1 MILVT
6 GADGFVASAVVR
18 QMVENGD
25 SLRALVR
32 NVAKARSILPNSS
45 GVEIIAGDITKPQT
59 LEAALTGIDTI
70 IHGAFVVAI
79 RKQSPDSHYYNTNV
93 IGTKNLL
100 KAAKNAGVQHICVLG
115 GLGTKPSTSDHY
127 LQGRYEADEAVKNS
141 GLAWSILGPSVQF
154 GEHAAFF
161 SGLSDLIRH
170 APVVPMIGSGK
181 RLFQPIWVEDVA
193 RCVIKMV
200 KEPQRYNGRYIEI
213 GGPAVYTYAQ
223 ILDMLMQRIGQ
234 RKLKVPGPV
243 PLVRVGAAVM
253 ELFLKRPPIT
263 RAAVGLFDFDNV
275 TALDSVASNFD
286 FTPLNFETYLSTHP
300 VD

>member
-6 GADGFVASAVVR
+6 GADGFVASHVVR
-18 QMVENGD
+18 QLVENGE
-25 SLRALVR
+25 SPRVLVR
-32 NVAKARSILPNSS
+32 NVARARSLLPEGS
-45 GVEIIAGDITKPQT
+45 VMIVAGDTTRPDT

-79 RKQSPDSHYYNTNV
+79 RKQGPESRYYETNV
-93 IGTKNLL
+93 VGTKNLL
-100 KAAKNAGVQHICVLG
+100 YAAKRAGARRIHVLG
-115 GLGTKPSTSDHY
+115 GLGTKPSSSDSY
-127 LQGRYEADEAVKNS
+127 MQGRYEADEAVKNS

-161 SGLSDLIRH
+161 AGLADLIRH
-170 APVVPMIGSGK
+170 APVVPMIGNGR

-193 RCVIKMV
+193 RCVIRMV
-200 KEPQRYNGRYIEI
+200 KEPERYDGRYIEV
-213 GGPAVYTYAQ
+213 GGPAIYTYAQ

-234 RKLKVPGPV
+234 RKLKVPGPI
-243 PLVRVGAAVM
+243 PLVQIGAAMM
-253 ELFLKRPPIT
+253 ETFLKRPPIT

-275 TALDSVASNFD
+275 TTLDSVVSNFD
-286 FTPLNFETYLSTHP
+286 FTPLNFETYLSTHS

>member
-6 GADGFVASAVVR
+6 GADGFVARHVVR
-18 QMVENGD
+18 QLVENGE
-25 SLRALVR
+25 SPRALVR
-32 NVAKARSILPNSS
+32 NAARARSLLPESI
-45 GVEIIAGDITKPQT
+45 VTIVAGDTTRPDT

-79 RKQSPDSHYYNTNV
+79 RKQGPESRYYETNV
-93 IGTKNLL
+93 VGTKNLL
-100 KAAKNAGVQHICVLG
+100 HAAKSTGARRIYVLG
-115 GLGTKPSTSDHY
+115 GLGTKPSATDSY
-127 LQGRYEADEAVKNS
+127 MQGRYEADEAVKNS

-161 SGLSDLIRH
+161 AGLADLIRR
-170 APVVPMIGSGK
+170 APVVPMIGNGR

-193 RCVIKMV
+193 RCVVRMV
-200 KEPQRYNGRYIEI
+200 QEPERYNGRYIEV

-234 RKLKVPGPV
+234 RKPKVPGPI
-243 PLVRVGAAVM
+243 PLVRLGAAMM
-253 ELFLKRPPIT
+253 ETFLKRPPIT

-275 TALDSVASNFD
+275 TTLDSVVSNFD
-286 FTPLNFETYLSTHP
+286 FTPLNFETYLSTHIP
-300 VD
+300 